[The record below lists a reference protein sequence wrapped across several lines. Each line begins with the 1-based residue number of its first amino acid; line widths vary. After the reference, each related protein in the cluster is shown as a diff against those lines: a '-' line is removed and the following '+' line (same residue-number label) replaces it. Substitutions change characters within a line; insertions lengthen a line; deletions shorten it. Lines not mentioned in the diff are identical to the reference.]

1 MTRLAIRL
9 IAALAILS
17 LAIGLMRGSLIA
29 VACGVAG
36 LAGTAAAQRESR
48 R

>member
-9 IAALAILS
+9 VAALAVLS
-17 LAIGLMRGSLIA
+17 LAIGLMRGSLVA

-36 LAGTAAAQRESR
+36 LVGAATALRESR